1 MAGLNASLS
10 PDDEMAARM
19 IGDYQNAEAMIF
31 GEAPSF
37 DAILASTGSLE
48 DQLNQA

>member
-1 MAGLNASLS
+1 MEGLNASLA
-10 PDDEMAARM
+10 PEDEMADRM
-19 IGDYQNAEAMIF
+19 IGDYQNAEVMIF

-37 DAILASTGSLE
+37 DTILASTGSLE